1 MEQELN
7 ISILTGTI
15 TVTAALLS
23 YSIAVITEQIKKK
36 ITKVVLIFLT
46 LGITLDIIATSFMIY
61 GSSNSAFTLHG
72 ILGYSAL
79 LAMVIDTYL
88 IWKNYLKFGEKI
100 SNSIHRYSLL
110 AYIWW
115 VIAFITGGLLVAL
128 AN

>member
-36 ITKVVLIFLT
+36 ISKLVLVFIS

-72 ILGYSAL
+72 MLGYSAL
-79 LAMVIDTYL
+79 LAMAIDTYL
-88 IWKNYLKFGEKI
+88 IWKNYLKFGENI
-100 SNSIHRYSLL
+100 NNSIHRYSLV

-128 AN
+128 GA

>member
-1 MEQELN
+1 MKT
-7 ISILTGTI
+7 SILIGSI

-36 ITKVVLIFLT
+36 INKTVLIFLT
-46 LGITLDIIATSFMIY
+46 LGIILDITATSFMIF
-61 GSSNSAFTLHG
+61 GSSNSAFTMHG
-72 ILGYSAL
+72 FLGYSAL
-79 LAMVIDTYL
+79 LAMLVDTYL
-88 IWKNYLKFGEKI
+88 IWKNYLQFGEHIK
-100 SNSIHRYSLL
+100 SSIHRYSLL

>member
-1 MEQELN
+1 MK
-7 ISILTGTI
+7 ISILIGTI

-36 ITKVVLIFLT
+36 INKTVLIFLT
-46 LGITLDIIATSFMIY
+46 LGVILDITATSFMIF

-72 ILGYSAL
+72 FIGYSAL
-79 LAMVIDTYL
+79 LAMLIDTYL
-88 IWKNYLKFGEKI
+88 IWKNYLKFGENIK
-100 SNSIHRYSLL
+100 SSIHRYSLF